1 MDQKCDRLVKS
12 RDLKAIDRHSP
23 KLKFQSLPS
32 WGIVFPAGGIV
43 FPAGGIWGAK
53 GLVLSDGG
61 TGEGKI
67 GGSISP
73 ELGAVGAKGGVRL
86 VGLGGVNVGFEGL
99 IGGLIS

>member
-32 WGIVFPAGGIV
+32 WGIVFPAGGI
-43 FPAGGIWGAK
+43 WGAK

-67 GGSISP
+67 GGNISP